1 MGIVDP
7 SLAVE
12 FYDLSSMISRKF
24 TFIGF
29 FFRYEDGVLIFI
41 TFIGIQVEILNHPRM
56 VRK

>member
-24 TFIGF
+24 TLIVFL
-29 FFRYEDGVLIFI
+29 RYEDGVLIFI
-41 TFIGIQVEILNHPRM
+41 TFIGI
-56 VRK
+56 